1 MEPIMRIVFI
11 AVLLFINNAFA
22 QGKTE
27 NLMESESVQETLNSV
42 EEVFQE
48 PYPSERLE
56 EKWSNRLSRKGKNLG
71 MLNNDGSLYII
82 SSAAVV
88 KDSDDPGFIDSRTI
102 AYEKAELNAKMDIA
116 RMMNEQLTSSRS
128 SEIMEDL
135 ISGEDPDAKKTATKL
150 DKASKIIDKSLDK
163 ALSYLGVSNEEI
175 GEMNEKQKKAL
186 YQESFSSMQKSLTAA
201 MIKGCAVV
209 GAAEGETGNGYEM
222 AVVMKYSPEL
232 RKLSALFSRGKSSPP
247 KGKSKNSIEKLK
259 SLTVEQLVTTL
270 GAKVMWNQEGNRIIV
285 GFGQD
290 GYETGG
296 RRESQK
302 MKNAQ
307 SRARLNA
314 VTAIKNFVA
323 EDMVVSETQEKAEK
337 LTEYADGDENIFSEK
352 KWEQSIKAKS
362 TTVDVSGTNILR
374 KWRGKHPDT
383 GHAVAGVVVVWSYK
397 NRLVAE
403 QMEKDSKFDDTD
415 ERVEQKSKKVKEKT
429 KNYRESDWDDDWDD
443 DDEP

>member
-1 MEPIMRIVFI
+1 MRIVLI
-11 AVLLFINNAFA
+11 AVLFIINNAFA
-22 QGKTE
+22 QGETE

-56 EKWSNRLSRKGKNLG
+56 EKWSDRLSGKGKTLG
-71 MLNNDGSLYII
+71 VLNSDGSLYII
-82 SSAAVV
+82 TSASVV
-88 KDSDDPGFIDSRTI
+88 RASDDPGFIDSRII
-102 AYEKAELNAKMDIA
+102 AYEKAELNAKMEIA

-128 SEIMEDL
+128 AEIMEDL
-135 ISGEDPDAKKTATKL
+135 QSGEDPDAKKTASKL

-163 ALSYLGVSNEEI
+163 ALSYLGVSEDEI
-175 GEMNEKQKKAL
+175 AGMNEKQKKAQA
-186 YQESFSSMQKSLTAA
+186 QESFSSMQKSLSAA

-209 GAAEGETGNGYEM
+209 GAAEGESGKGYEM
-222 AVVMKYSPEL
+222 VVVMKYSPEL
-232 RKLSALFSRGKSSPP
+232 RKLSSLFSRGKSSPP

-337 LTEYADGDENIFSEK
+337 LTEYADGDENIFSAK
-352 KWEQSIKAKS
+352 KWEQSIRSKS
-362 TTVDVSGTNILR
+362 TTVDVSGTNVLR
-374 KWRGKHPDT
+374 KWRGKHPGT
-383 GHAVAGVVVVWSYK
+383 GHAVAGVIVVWSYK
-397 NRLVAE
+397 NRQVAK
-403 QMEKDSKFDDTD
+403 QMVEDSKFDDTD

-429 KNYRESDWDDDWDD
+429 KSYIESDWDDDDD
-443 DDEP
+443 W

>member
-1 MEPIMRIVFI
+1 MYTLFYLILKETIIRIILI
-11 AVLLFINNAFA
+11 AVLFIINNAFA
-22 QGKTE
+22 QGETE

-48 PYPSERLE
+48 PYPNERLE
-56 EKWSNRLSRKGKNLG
+56 EKWSDRLSGKGKSLG
-71 MLNNDGSLYII
+71 VLNSDGSLYILA
-82 SSAAVV
+82 SASVV
-88 KDSDDPGFIDSRTI
+88 RASDDPGFIDSRII
-102 AYEKAELNAKMDIA
+102 AYEKAELNAKMEIA

-128 SEIMEDL
+128 AAIMEDL
-135 ISGEDPDAKKTATKL
+135 QSGEDPDAKKTASKL

-163 ALSYLGVSNEEI
+163 ALSYLGVSDDEI
-175 GEMNEKQKKAL
+175 GEMNEKQKKAQ
-186 YQESFSSMQKSLTAA
+186 YQESFSSMQKSLSAA

-209 GAAEGETGNGYEM
+209 GAAEGETGNGYDM
-222 AVVMKYSPEL
+222 VVVMKYSPEL
-232 RKLSALFSRGKSSPP
+232 RKLSSLFSRGKSSPP

-270 GAKVMWNQEGNRIIV
+270 GAKVMWNKDGDRIIV

-323 EDMVVSETQEKAEK
+323 EDMVVSDIQERTEK
-337 LTEYADGDENIFSEK
+337 LTVYADGDQNIFSEK
-352 KWEQSIKAKS
+352 N
-362 TTVDVSGTNILR
+362 GN
-374 KWRGKHPDT
+374 
-383 GHAVAGVVVVWSYK
+383 
-397 NRLVAE
+397 
-403 QMEKDSKFDDTD
+403 
-415 ERVEQKSKKVKEKT
+415 KV
-429 KNYRESDWDDDWDD
+429 
-443 DDEP
+443 

>member
-1 MEPIMRIVFI
+1 MRIIFTAI
-11 AVLLFINNAFA
+11 FVLLTNVYALEKI
-22 QGKTE
+22 E
-27 NLMESESVQETLNSV
+27 NLMESESVSETLNSV
-42 EEVFQE
+42 DETFQE

-56 EKWSNRLSRKGKNLG
+56 EKWSDRLSSKGKNLG
-71 MLNNDGSLYII
+71 ILNSDGSLYVIN
-82 SSAAVV
+82 SASVV
-88 KDSDDPGFIDSRTI
+88 KDSDDLGFIDSRLI
-102 AYEKAELNAKMDIA
+102 AYEKAELNAKMEIA
-116 RMMNEQLTSSRS
+116 RMMNETLTSSRS
-128 SEIMEDL
+128 SEIMEDM
-135 ISGEDPDAKKTATKL
+135 ISGEDPDAQRTATKL

-163 ALSYLGVSNEEI
+163 ALSYLGVSDEEI
-175 GEMNEKQKKAL
+175 GEMNEKKKKAQ
-186 YQESFSSMQKSLTAA
+186 YQESFSSMQKSLSAA

-232 RKLSALFSRGKSSPP
+232 RKLSALFTSGKSSPP
-247 KGKSKNSIEKLK
+247 TGKSKNSIEKLK

-270 GAKVMWNQEGNRIIV
+270 GAKVMWDQEGNRIIV

-307 SRARLNA
+307 KRARMNA
-314 VTAIKNFVA
+314 NSAIKNFVS
-323 EDMVVSETQEKAEK
+323 EDMVASETQEKAEK
-337 LTEYADGDENIFSEK
+337 LTEYADGEENIFSEK
-352 KWEQSIKAKS
+352 NWKQSIITKS
-362 TTVDVSGTNILR
+362 TTVDIAGTNVLR

-397 NRLVAE
+397 TRKTSK

-415 ERVEQKSKKVKEKT
+415 ERVQQKSKKVKEKT
-429 KNYRESDWDDDWDD
+429 KNYRESDWDDDDD
-443 DDEP
+443 W